1 MKRFLLKVL
10 ALFLCCLLILFALSP
25 VYLMMLNTDYERDQ
39 DLTLKFKYVPES
51 IDVAAFGSSHAGNGF
66 QPPQYH
72 DGTLFNFYMSM
83 QSPVMDNRL
92 YFHFR
97 DHLAEHAL
105 VIIDLSYFSLYYNGT
120 RTINNF
126 KRYCTFLP
134 IRELP
139 RWNAKLYR
147 LFRIIDFDFNPVVSF
162 LMGKT
167 AELTPFHTT
176 HTSERYTD
184 EELDAIGADLAKTF
198 IGYLGDQ
205 TVVPE
210 IDRALRDMLEDCIAR
225 GYRPVLVTTPYQSAF
240 NQHIP
245 DDFLATFRADCAR
258 YAKDYA
264 IPYLDYSHDARVANA
279 RSYFVDTDH
288 LTSEGSSVFMQLFF
302 QDLKQYYP
310 D

>member
-25 VYLMMLNTDYERDQ
+25 VYLMTLNTDYERDE

-83 QSPVMDNRL
+83 QTPVMDNRL

-97 DHLAEHAL
+97 DHLADQAL
-105 VIIDLSYFSLYYNGT
+105 VIIDLSCFSLYYTGA
-120 RTINNF
+120 RSVNNF
-126 KRYCTFLP
+126 KRYCTFLS

-139 RWNAKLYR
+139 KLDAKLYR
-147 LFRIIDFDFNPVVSF
+147 LFRVIDFNFNPVLSF

-176 HTSERYTD
+176 NTSERYSG

-198 IGYLGDQ
+198 IGYSGDQ
-205 TVVPE
+205 IVNPE

-225 GYRPVLVTTPYQSAF
+225 GYRVVLVTTPYQSAF
-240 NQHIP
+240 NRHIP

-258 YAKDYA
+258 YAQDYS
-264 IPYLDYSHDARVANA
+264 IPYMDYSHDERFANA

-288 LTSEGSSVFMQLFF
+288 LTSEGSAAFMQIFF
-302 QDLKQYYP
+302 QDLKQY
-310 D
+310 DSD